1 MKEVRFIFNVV
12 AILAF
17 ITTAITFF
25 ASIGAD
31 ITVAPQLLAFA
42 GVMFF
47 IAFASGLVGLLADW
61 NLTRVDNHH
70 SSLILTLATHQ
81 ERNEST
87 HQEKNKIWSSRKK
100 QDPTV
105 KS

>member
-1 MKEVRFIFNVV
+1 MKEIRYIFNTV

-47 IAFASGLVGLLADW
+47 IGFASGLVGLLAD
-61 NLTRVDNHH
+61 N
-70 SSLILTLATHQ
+70 
-81 ERNEST
+81 
-87 HQEKNKIWSSRKK
+87 
-100 QDPTV
+100 
-105 KS
+105 

>member
-1 MKEVRFIFNVV
+1 MKEIRYIFNTV

-31 ITVAPQLLAFA
+31 ITIAPQLLTFA

-47 IAFASGLVGLLADW
+47 IAFASGLVGLLA
-61 NLTRVDNHH
+61 N
-70 SSLILTLATHQ
+70 
-81 ERNEST
+81 
-87 HQEKNKIWSSRKK
+87 
-100 QDPTV
+100 
-105 KS
+105 

>member
-1 MKEVRFIFNVV
+1 MKEVRFIFNAV

-31 ITVAPQLLAFA
+31 ISLAPKLLQFA

-47 IAFASGLVGLLADW
+47 IGFGSGLVGLLAD
-61 NLTRVDNHH
+61 N
-70 SSLILTLATHQ
+70 
-81 ERNEST
+81 
-87 HQEKNKIWSSRKK
+87 
-100 QDPTV
+100 
-105 KS
+105 

>member
-1 MKEVRFIFNVV
+1 MKEVRFIFNTV

-17 ITTAITFF
+17 VTTIITFF

-47 IAFASGLVGLLADW
+47 IAFASGLVGLLAD
-61 NLTRVDNHH
+61 
-70 SSLILTLATHQ
+70 
-81 ERNEST
+81 
-87 HQEKNKIWSSRKK
+87 
-100 QDPTV
+100 
-105 KS
+105 

>member
-1 MKEVRFIFNVV
+1 MKEIRYIFNTV

-17 ITTAITFF
+17 VATVITFF

-47 IAFASGLVGLLADW
+47 ITFASGLVGLLAD
-61 NLTRVDNHH
+61 
-70 SSLILTLATHQ
+70 
-81 ERNEST
+81 
-87 HQEKNKIWSSRKK
+87 
-100 QDPTV
+100 
-105 KS
+105 

>member
-1 MKEVRFIFNVV
+1 MKEIRYIFNTV

-17 ITTAITFF
+17 VATVITFF

-47 IAFASGLVGLLADW
+47 IAFASGLVGLFAD
-61 NLTRVDNHH
+61 
-70 SSLILTLATHQ
+70 
-81 ERNEST
+81 
-87 HQEKNKIWSSRKK
+87 
-100 QDPTV
+100 
-105 KS
+105 